1 MAEIESK
8 ARKSILDDP
17 ESRSR
22 FKMVTK
28 KTNETG
34 QMPSQR

>member
-8 ARKSILDDP
+8 GRKSILDEP

-34 QMPSQR
+34 QMPS